1 LPPQSANIDNDE
13 FCPSGSPVPEIQ
25 FSEVSPAVRIIDV
38 RSPAEFTEDHIPGAR
53 NVPLLDDEERK
64 VTGTL
69 YRVEGRESATRW
81 ALQRLN
87 QRLHAFR
94 KQLISQIPENSE
106 PIICCARGGDRSAHV
121 VQFLIQSGHPAKKL
135 HGGYRTFRKSV
146 LRQLERFDLA
156 QLWILD
162 GNTGVGKTDVL
173 RQVAVRFPD
182 RVIDLELYA
191 GHRSSILG
199 DLGLVPTSQKQ
210 FESMLATALTR
221 VDGGAPWLLIEG
233 ESRKVGNRQIPAALW
248 QRMGVAPRIELIASM
263 ERRVRWLVDEY
274 DTGDGWDLL
283 HERVDRLRS
292 YSQLGDD
299 RVDHVQR
306 CLEQGDPE
314 SAARCLLEFHY
325 DPRYQHG
332 DEKTFQIRLENHGA
346 SIACDELVNQLDS
359 TADDSEA

>member
-1 LPPQSANIDNDE
+1 MPPQSANIHNHE
-13 FCPSGSPVPEIQ
+13 FCPSGNPVPEIQ
-25 FSEVSPAVRIIDV
+25 FSGVSPALRIIDV
-38 RSPAEFTEDHIPGAR
+38 RSPGEFTEDHIPGAR

-69 YRVEGRESATRW
+69 YRVEGNESATRW
-81 ALQRLN
+81 ALGRLN
-87 QRLHAFR
+87 QRLQAFR
-94 KQLISQIPENSE
+94 KQLLSQIPENSE

-121 VQFLIQSGHPAKKL
+121 VQFLIQSGQPAKQL
-135 HGGYRTFRKSV
+135 HGGYRSFRKSV
-146 LRQLERFDLA
+146 LRQLERCDLA

-162 GNTGVGKTDVL
+162 GYTGVGKTDVL
-173 RQVAVRFPD
+173 RQVALRYPD

-199 DLGLVPTSQKQ
+199 DLGLMPTSQKQ
-210 FESMLATALTR
+210 FESKLAAALTR

-248 QRMGVAPRIELIASM
+248 QKMGAAPRIELIASM
-263 ERRVRWLVDEY
+263 EQRVRWLVDEY
-274 DTGDGWDLL
+274 DTGDGWKKL

-306 CLEQGDPE
+306 CLEQGDPQ
-314 SAARCLLEFHY
+314 SAARCLLEYHY

-346 SIACDELVNQLDS
+346 SLACEALVKQLDS
-359 TADDSEA
+359 TTENPQE

>member
-1 LPPQSANIDNDE
+1 LPPQSANIHNAE
-13 FCPSGSPVPEIQ
+13 FCPSGNPVPETL
-25 FSEVSPAVRIIDV
+25 FSEVSPAVCIIDV
-38 RSPAEFTEDHIPGAR
+38 RSPGEFTEDHIPGAR

-69 YRVEGRESATRW
+69 YRVEGNESATRW
-81 ALQRLN
+81 ALGRLN
-87 QRLHAFR
+87 QRLQAFR

-121 VQFLIQSGHPAKKL
+121 VQFLIQSGQPAKQL
-135 HGGYRTFRKSV
+135 QGGYRSFRKSV
-146 LRQLERFDLA
+146 LRQLERCDLA

-162 GNTGVGKTDVL
+162 GYTGVGKTDVL

-359 TADDSEA
+359 SADDSEA

>member
-1 LPPQSANIDNDE
+1 
-13 FCPSGSPVPEIQ
+13 
-25 FSEVSPAVRIIDV
+25 VRIIDV

-359 TADDSEA
+359 SADDSEA